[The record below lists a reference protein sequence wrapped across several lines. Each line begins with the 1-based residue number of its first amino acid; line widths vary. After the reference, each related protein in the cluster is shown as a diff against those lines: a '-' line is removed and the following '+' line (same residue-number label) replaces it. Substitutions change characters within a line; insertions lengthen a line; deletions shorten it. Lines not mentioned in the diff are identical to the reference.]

1 MHLVDN
7 WQRPA
12 ADDIN
17 PDALEYLFEKSK
29 PSANAWQ
36 QVAGDS
42 NEPVARITPAY
53 IRLQTKVEVLK
64 GALELTNEQLHEA
77 HHKIGML
84 SAELS
89 RREVMLR
96 ELSDYRAKAAF
107 AVGYERQNAMMRERI
122 QELQE
127 IISNGSA
134 TVEDRV
140 APVIVNASNYV
151 VRKTKPKMAVS
162 TLAVNTALVVSFAI
176 AALLTILH

>member
-12 ADDIN
+12 HDDIN

-29 PSANAWQ
+29 PSSNAWQ
-36 QVAGDS
+36 QVGEGQ
-42 NEPVARITPAY
+42 EPVARITPAY
-53 IRLQTKVEVLK
+53 IRLQTKVDVLK
-64 GALELTNEQLHEA
+64 GALELTSEQLHEA

-84 SAELS
+84 TAELS
-89 RREVMLR
+89 RRDVMLR
-96 ELSDYRAKAAF
+96 ELSDYRTKAAF
-107 AVGYERQNAMMRERI
+107 AVAYERQNVLMRKRI

-140 APVIVNASNYV
+140 APVIVNADNYV
-151 VRKTKPKMAVS
+151 VRRKRPLSIS
-162 TLAVNTALVVSFAI
+162 TLAINTALVVSFAI
-176 AALLTILH
+176 GALLTILH